1 MIPGTRGLRAEAA
14 TLSVADRGWIAAGA
28 VLAGVA
34 AWGAAAWGAAAW
46 GDPARGAAARFGT
59 MGAAPAALVSGAS
72 VSGAAL
78 AAAALAVI
86 AVTLLGGWSVWLAR
100 VDLRTHRLPNPVLG
114 WASLTV
120 GVPSIAALLVSGQSS
135 RLLAAL
141 AVTGCGL
148 GAAVLGWLARPAAL
162 GAGDLK
168 LVPLTV
174 FPVAALDPALLAT
187 AYLGALALGL
197 LLAAAVARRRGRA
210 SFAAGPILLLA
221 CWTALAFGWTALAF
235 GWGAHGAEV
244 SG

>member
-1 MIPGTRGLRAEAA
+1 
-14 TLSVADRGWIAAGA
+14 
-28 VLAGVA
+28 
-34 AWGAAAWGAAAW
+34 
-46 GDPARGAAARFGT
+46 
-59 MGAAPAALVSGAS
+59 MGAAPAASVSGAS
-72 VSGAAL
+72 VPGASLSGAALAAAAL

-120 GVPSIAALLVSGQSS
+120 GVPSVAALLVSGQSS

-187 AYLGALALGL
+187 AYLGALVLGL

-235 GWGAHGAEV
+235 GWGAHGGEV

>member
-34 AWGAAAWGAAAW
+34 AWGAAAWGTAAW

>member
-28 VLAGVA
+28 VLAGA
-34 AWGAAAWGAAAW
+34 GAWGVAAW

-59 MGAAPAALVSGAS
+59 MGAAPAAS
-72 VSGAAL
+72 VSGATVPGASLSGAEL

-120 GVPSIAALLVSGQSS
+120 GVPSVAALLVSGQSS

-221 CWTALAFGWTALAF
+221 GWTALAFGWTALAF
-235 GWGAHGAEV
+235 GSGAHGGEV